1 MIAETVAFDVLLHP
15 SGASVEPDVRTVA
28 ALRPAPEDIVRCR
41 QWFAARGVEAYDTA
55 FGLSC
60 SAPHRV
66 FEALFGVTLRAPADP
81 AESSVPEII
90 GCVEPPA
97 EIADLV
103 EQVTLTRPPEFF

>member
-1 MIAETVAFDVLLHP
+1 MIAETVTFDVLLHP
-15 SGASVEPDVRTVA
+15 SGAPVEPDVRTVA

-41 QWFAARGVEAYDTA
+41 QWFAARDVEAYDTA

-60 SAPHRV
+60 SAAHHV
-66 FEALFGVTLRAPADP
+66 FESLFGVTLRAPTDP
-81 AESSVPEII
+81 AVSAVPEII

-103 EQVTLTRPPEFF
+103 EQVTLTRPPELF